1 MTGLV
6 LSLAALVVFVL
17 GVLAVYRAGRRGT
30 HRYHAPVG
38 GPPDHDV
45 ERQLAELRALG
56 GSSDL
61 ARYLH

>member
-1 MTGLV
+1 MSYVL
-6 LSLAALVVFVL
+6 LSLAALAAFVL
-17 GVLAVYRAGRRGT
+17 FVVAVYRAGRRGA

-45 ERQLAELRALG
+45 ERQLEELRAMG
-56 GSSDL
+56 GSGDL